1 MAKLT
6 KDIWDRSKDGSKKE
20 QRSFL
25 RFAILATAVFV
36 VFICVRK
43 DSVIRW
49 IETGFTI
56 RKQKAQIEWYQNEIG
71 KLDSRIDKL
80 STQRDSLETFAR
92 EKFHF
97 SEPGEDVYLEEKE

>member
-6 KDIWDRSKDGSKKE
+6 NDIWDKSKDGSKKE

-25 RFAILATAVFV
+25 RFAIIVTALFLL
-36 VFICVRK
+36 FICVKK
-43 DSVIRW
+43 DSLIRW

-56 RKQKAQIEWYQNEIG
+56 RRQNSQIEWYQGEIS
-71 KLDSRIDKL
+71 KLDTQIEKL

-97 SEPGEDVYLEEKE
+97 SEPGDDVYLEEGQ